1 MNMVNKY
8 LFNFSA
14 SYSGGGLKRL
24 YEYAKWFDGNGGAWF
39 VIHENCRH
47 LRPQFSRNRFFVVKQ
62 SNLGRLLNDC
72 AYLKQIT
79 AEIGVPQLYYSYGIP
94 IYSRTGAVNWFHLS
108 NVLPLHHRNIP
119 LPLILLLTQ
128 KYLGTRIEGNLEH
141 ADIISAESSYSLG
154 FIDAKRHKTLVV
166 SVNGSDD
173 ELMQIKAG
181 GAPHTQSIAVVV
193 GTNSHKAL
201 DDSMAVF
208 EALRSSDPA
217 LKLHVIGDEK
227 YIPRALLRAFLSNPQ
242 IIIRGILPRPDVV
255 SCLRQAKYYLS
266 TTLIENSYNAAS
278 EGIFL
283 AEESYISD
291 IGPHRELLANER
303 FDEVPVPGLRRRM
316 LHVTRSGLKGVNLK
330 TWDTVIMEML
340 NRFAVELRSR

>member
-1 MNMVNKY
+1 MIIANKY

-47 LRPQFSRNRFFVVKQ
+47 LSAQFSRNHFFVVKQ
-62 SNLGRLLNDC
+62 SNLARLLNDC
-72 AYLKQIT
+72 AYLESIK
-79 AEIGVPQLYYSYGIP
+79 AEMGVPQLYYSYGIP

-108 NVLPLHHRNIP
+108 NVLPLHHQKIP
-119 LPLILLLTQ
+119 LPLILLLRQ
-128 KYLGTRIEGNLEH
+128 KYLGHRIKENLKN
-141 ADIISAESSYSLG
+141 ADIISAESKYSLG
-154 FIDAKRHKTLVV
+154 FIDAKYCGNLLV

-173 ELMQIKAG
+173 ELMEIKAG
-181 GAPHTQSIAVVV
+181 GMRHTESIAVVI
-193 GTNSHKAL
+193 GTNSHKTL
-201 DDSMAVF
+201 EDSMFIF
-208 EALRSSDPA
+208 EALRGSDQG
-217 LKLHVIGDEK
+217 LKLHVIGNEK
-227 YIPRALLRAFLSNPQ
+227 YIPRALLSSLLSNPQ
-242 IIIRGILPRPDVV
+242 IIIRGVLPRPEVV
-255 SCLRQAKYYLS
+255 SCLRQSKYYLS

-303 FDEVPVPGLRRRM
+303 FDEVSVPGLRRRM
-316 LHVTRSGLKGVNLK
+316 LHVARSRLKGVNLK

-340 NRFAVELRSR
+340 DRFAVELHRR